1 MTIQELIA
9 EGRKLDAEAHE
20 RIEQM
25 IRESED
31 TAEHNRAA
39 AWSPVLDALRATLP
53 SELADGIEIPLIY
66 KAEGLVT
73 IYVPDTDAR
82 IYARFGDKQWVKGK
96 WVEFVFEFCP
106 TSPQIVD
113 GRDWDAGWY
122 VGMLQ
127 DGDWTPDPLIAL
139 AQAVDYAE
147 ELPAVLAEAVKKNAE
162 AEQEHQPA
170 QTPEPSTQPVDW
182 LAVAAAGFHDF
193 EHTISGMQTAAL
205 LAIAQEL
212 RRMNDRNDR
221 HDDREDAR
229 LDFADTVA
237 LWNIPA

>member
-1 MTIQELIA
+1 MRN
-9 EGRKLDAEAHE
+9 GNSGNK
-20 RIEQM
+20 
-25 IRESED
+25 
-31 TAEHNRAA
+31 
-39 AWSPVLDALRATLP
+39 ATNN
-53 SELADGIEIPLIY
+53 I
-66 KAEGLVT
+66 T

-82 IYARFGDKQWVKGK
+82 IRARWTGTKGWNGK
-96 WVEFVFEFCP
+96 EDINFTFSP

-122 VGMLQ
+122 VGMHSS
-127 DGDWTPDPLIAL
+127 DEWTTDPLIAL

-147 ELPAVLAEAVKKNAE
+147 KLPELRAEAERKNAE
-162 AEQEHQPA
+162 AEQERQPA

-182 LAVAAAGFHDF
+182 LAEAA
-193 EHTISGMQTAAL
+193 AAL

-221 HDDREDAR
+221 HDDREYAR